1 MNFIQ
6 ICLKPDKKIKKFC
19 HPASTKKDYF
29 RIFRPTKTII
39 KASAAK
45 TNVASGPAVPD
56 AKATPAAVPLP
67 GTMTAGMLNR
77 LSVEDRIK
85 VFLSRVVRYMVVC
98 LFCFPTIMRC
108 DAYRKEMFMES

>member
-1 MNFIQ
+1 
-6 ICLKPDKKIKKFC
+6 LKPDKKIKKFC

-29 RIFRPTKTII
+29 RIFRTTKTII

-45 TNVASGPAVPD
+45 TSVASGPAVPD

-77 LSVEDRIK
+77 LPAASVT
-85 VFLSRVVRYMVVC
+85 VSLSFSRFGNYQHQDYC
-98 LFCFPTIMRC
+98 LRMIPLVLR
-108 DAYRKEMFMES
+108 E